1 MKTNNSTPVW
11 DCPRSPQPRPTLAR
25 AFTTRTFLLCLV
37 APGIQLGY
45 GQPLPATEGPL
56 VGNLGQQSV
65 QSYPRA
71 FFNRFN
77 PQTAEDLIDRLPGFT
92 LDAGDDEL
100 RGFGGAAG
108 NVLIDGERP
117 SSKVGGIEDALRRTP
132 ADQVD
137 RIEVIRGSAGLGE
150 AAGQAVVANIIRRR
164 DRRAGSWEGYLERP
178 ADGIF
183 YPSAE
188 VTLAQRIGT
197 WDTATKLNSF
207 WERYPL
213 KGTRLQRDADSEL
226 TSSQFEDRPSA
237 LGQLYLSSEAKSF
250 LAEGTLTLTGRAGRS
265 EFRPYTER
273 LGYDG
278 RLPDDRPDSRFRI
291 TYDSILTEGE
301 LGIDWNRAFD
311 AGWNLKILSL
321 TALQGLDDDQQV
333 RTEQPVGDVVSGSSF
348 RLAED
353 SLETVLRTVLTK
365 ATDGP
370 LIPEFGG
377 EITFNRL
384 DSALA
389 LETFVGD
396 QTSVIELPAANVT
409 VEELRGE
416 LFLNAIWRTST
427 QFSLETGLAAEA
439 SEIQVSGDASNR
451 QSFFFLKP
459 FATAIYDWRPGLQ
472 LRAGVRRTV
481 GQLEFSEFAASA
493 SAEDDRFLGGN
504 PELGPDQTTRASV
517 TVDLRSDARGALNL
531 EAFHEWRYDVIEQIA
546 LPSGAFGAANA
557 GDGRV
562 WGLTANA
569 SLPLAPFLKGG
580 LIEVEADVRDSVF
593 RDPLT
598 GQERELSDVRSPTVL
613 VEFRQD
619 LPRHRFSWGV
629 SYRAARDNA
638 VFFADEESFTTDE
651 DSYRVFV
658 ETTRFWGIRTNL
670 ELRNLEGRSFY
681 RQRRFFR
688 PDRSAEFVGSETID
702 RERGM
707 FARLTF
713 TGQF

>member
-1 MKTNNSTPVW
+1 MRAKNPVLVW
-11 DCPRSPQPRPTLAR
+11 FRFKEPEPLPSRPRGSSRYSFLAFIAAFTPQP
-25 AFTTRTFLLCLV
+25 
-37 APGIQLGY
+37 GY
-45 GQPLPATEGPL
+45 GQLPPATEAPL
-56 VGNLGQQSV
+56 SSNLTQQSV

-132 ADQVD
+132 ADQVE

-164 DRRAGSWEGYLERP
+164 DRSAGSWEGYLERP

-188 VTLAQRIGT
+188 VTLARRVGT
-197 WDTATKLNSF
+197 WDTSTKLNSF

-213 KGTRLQRDADSEL
+213 KGTRLQRDADGEL

-237 LGQLYLSSEAKSF
+237 LGQVYLSSEAKTL
-250 LAEGTLTLTGRAGRS
+250 LAGGTLTLTGRAGRS

-278 RLPDDRPDSRFRI
+278 RLPDDTPDNRFRI
-291 TYDSILTEGE
+291 TYDSLLTEGE
-301 LGIDWNRAFD
+301 LGIDWNRALD

-333 RTEQPVGDVVSGSSF
+333 RTEQPLGDVVSGSSF

-353 SLETVLRTVLTK
+353 SLETVLRTVLSK

-384 DSALA
+384 DSALS

-396 QTSVIELPAANVT
+396 QTSVIELPAADVT

-416 LFLNAIWRTST
+416 LFLNSIWRASAH
-427 QFSLETGLAAEA
+427 FSLETGLAAEA
-439 SEIQVSGDASNR
+439 SQIQVSGDASNR

-504 PELGPDQTTRASV
+504 PELGPDQTTRASF

-531 EAFHEWRYDVIEQIA
+531 EAFHEWRYDVIEQVA

-562 WGLTANA
+562 WGLTGNA

-580 LIEVEADVRDSVF
+580 LIEVEADFRDSVF
-593 RDPLT
+593 QDPLT
-598 GQERELSDVRSPTVL
+598 GQERELSYVRSPTVL

-619 LPRHRFSWGV
+619 LPRRRFSWGV

-670 ELRNLEGRSFY
+670 ELRNVDGRSFY

-688 PDRSAEFVGSETID
+688 PDRSAEFVGTETID
-702 RERGM
+702 RERGV
-707 FARLTF
+707 
-713 TGQF
+713 